1 MAQNTFL
8 DKHVGKQI
16 KDLTF
21 DELIRKL
28 NADVYGKE
36 MRNDISVSVE
46 ALGSAVTE
54 LHDKGGSGSGVG
66 WTEYQIGQLEKI
78 LKAAAYADTGIGDEI
93 NKLIASLRHI
103 KVLTSLNIQGGNI
116 TLNAGDKLDSIKS
129 MIHVYAVYDT
139 DIPNEVYGY
148 EIEGTLIPGKD
159 CPVSISYTEGG
170 ITVTSTIIVTVRK
183 RAPVGISARFF
194 GNQNSLFI
202 GTTADEIKN
211 GVYVYVTYDN
221 GDQERTTDF
230 TLYGDPVVTGMN
242 YWSVKLNND
251 TTIGSNLR
259 FAGIDPESD
268 PDIMAI
274 SAATI
279 DYLLEGCSST
289 YTNNYI
295 ETGRTFSTTITPDRG
310 AIGSVS
316 VFVDG
321 HDHPDMINGGIIT
334 INSIYIKNRSRI
346 VISAINSDTCTVSY
360 YLTNCT
366 SSNTEESASYRGGY
380 STVIIPNDGY
390 ELDLEKTYII
400 MGSNK
405 NQTSNGTFSI
415 AEVTDNIKVYGVAK
429 PASGG
434 EATLTSISA
443 SYTGGTVSAGTTLE
457 QLTGITVTATYSD
470 GSTATVTGYTL
481 SGNLTAGQT
490 NTITVT
496 YQGKTATFEVTVEAS
511 EVTLTSISA
520 SYTGGTVPAGTTLD
534 QLKNHIAVTA
544 HYSDGSTGTV
554 TGYSLS
560 GTLTAGQTNTITVT
574 YQGKT
579 ATFSVAVEAE
589 SSTETYDLVWNN
601 TTSTANDTSM
611 EGFHTL
617 GSTYTDALSAVSPN
631 KFAAVSNLITYNSS
645 KTYMFKATTLK
656 YGLRFQYGFFDAA
669 GNLVGYTGWDTI
681 GNVGNTVPTTITL
694 NGSTVTLNKNGT
706 IKAETVSTS
715 SVVNIAVFVRG
726 KREVPHGSNMSHVEN
741 STTMYAFEWS
751 VSG

>member
-8 DKHVGKQI
+8 DNHVGKI
-16 KDLTF
+16 NGLTF
-21 DELIRKL
+21 RKLIDKL

-36 MRNDISVSVE
+36 MRKDISDSVE

-78 LKAAAYADTGIGDEI
+78 LKVAAYADTGIGDEI

-116 TLNAGDKLDSIKS
+116 TLNAGDRLDSIKS
-129 MIHVYAVYDT
+129 MIHVYAVYDA
-139 DIPNEVYGY
+139 DIPQEIDGY

-159 CPVSISYTEGG
+159 CPVSISYTEGD

-183 RAPVGISARFF
+183 RVPVGISARFF
-194 GNQNSLFI
+194 ENKNSLFI
-202 GTTADEIKN
+202 GTTTDEIKN
-211 GVYVYVTYDN
+211 SVLVDVTYSDAY
-221 GDQERTTDF
+221 QERTTDF
-230 TLYGDPVVTGMN
+230 TLYGSPVVEGTN
-242 YWSVKLNND
+242 YWLVELKSDPSKQ
-251 TTIGSNLR
+251 LR
-259 FAGIDPESD
+259 LIFTGVNPESD

-279 DYLLEGCSST
+279 DYLLEGCSSS
-289 YTNNYI
+289 YTANYI

-310 AIGSVS
+310 TIGSVS

-321 HDHPDMINGGIIT
+321 RDRPDMINGGIIT

-366 SSNTEESASYRGGY
+366 SSNTEESVSYRGGY

-429 PASGG
+429 QASGG
-434 EATLTSISA
+434 
-443 SYTGGTVSAGTTLE
+443 
-457 QLTGITVTATYSD
+457 
-470 GSTATVTGYTL
+470 
-481 SGNLTAGQT
+481 
-490 NTITVT
+490 
-496 YQGKTATFEVTVEAS
+496 

-520 SYTGGTVPAGTTLD
+520 SYTGGTVPVGTTLD
-534 QLKNHIAVTA
+534 QLKNHLTVTA
-544 HYSDGSTGTV
+544 HYSDGSTATV
-554 TGYSLS
+554 IDYSLS

-579 ATFSVAVEAE
+579 ATFNITVEAE

-601 TTSTANDTSM
+601 TTSTANDANM
-611 EGFHTL
+611 KGFDTL
-617 GSTYTDALSAVSPN
+617 GSTYTDVLSAVSPN
-631 KFAAVSNLITYNSS
+631 KVAAVSNLITYNSS

-656 YGLRFQYGFFDAA
+656 YALRFQYGFFDAA

-681 GNVGNTVPTTITL
+681 GNVGTIVPTTITL

-706 IKAETVSTS
+706 ITTETVSTS
-715 SVVNIAVFVRG
+715 SVANIAVFVRG
-726 KREVPHGSNMSHVEN
+726 KREVPHGSNMSHVE
-741 STTMYAFEWS
+741 SPTTMYAFEWS

>member
-1 MAQNTFL
+1 MAQNNFL
-8 DKHVGKQI
+8 DNHVEKING
-16 KDLTF
+16 LTF
-21 DELIRKL
+21 SKLIDKL

-36 MRNDISVSVE
+36 MRKDISDSVE

-66 WTEYQIGQLEKI
+66 WTDYQIGQLEKI

-116 TLNAGDKLDSIKS
+116 TLNAGDRLDSIKS
-129 MIHVYAVYDT
+129 MIHVYAVYDAG
-139 DIPNEVYGY
+139 IPNEVYGY
-148 EIEGTLIPGKD
+148 DIEGTLIPGKD

-183 RAPVGISARFF
+183 RVPVGISARFF
-194 GNQNSLFI
+194 GNKNSLFI
-202 GTTADEIKN
+202 GTTTDEIKN
-211 GVYVYVTYDN
+211 SVLVDITYSDAY
-221 GDQERTTDF
+221 QERTTDF

-242 YWSVKLNND
+242 YWSVKLNSD

-321 HDHPDMINGGIIT
+321 RDHPDMINGGIIT
-334 INSIYIKNRSRI
+334 INGIYIKNRSRI

-366 SSNTEESASYRGGY
+366 SSNTEESVSYRGGY

-434 EATLTSISA
+434 
-443 SYTGGTVSAGTTLE
+443 
-457 QLTGITVTATYSD
+457 
-470 GSTATVTGYTL
+470 
-481 SGNLTAGQT
+481 
-490 NTITVT
+490 
-496 YQGKTATFEVTVEAS
+496 
-511 EVTLTSISA
+511 
-520 SYTGGTVPAGTTLD
+520 
-534 QLKNHIAVTA
+534 
-544 HYSDGSTGTV
+544 
-554 TGYSLS
+554 
-560 GTLTAGQTNTITVT
+560 
-574 YQGKT
+574 
-579 ATFSVAVEAE
+579 
-589 SSTETYDLVWNN
+589 
-601 TTSTANDTSM
+601 
-611 EGFHTL
+611 
-617 GSTYTDALSAVSPN
+617 
-631 KFAAVSNLITYNSS
+631 
-645 KTYMFKATTLK
+645 
-656 YGLRFQYGFFDAA
+656 
-669 GNLVGYTGWDTI
+669 
-681 GNVGNTVPTTITL
+681 
-694 NGSTVTLNKNGT
+694 
-706 IKAETVSTS
+706 
-715 SVVNIAVFVRG
+715 
-726 KREVPHGSNMSHVEN
+726 
-741 STTMYAFEWS
+741 
-751 VSG
+751 

>member
-1 MAQNTFL
+1 MAQNNFL
-8 DKHVGKQI
+8 DEHVGKI
-16 KDLTF
+16 NGLTF
-21 DELIRKL
+21 RKL
-28 NADVYGKE
+28 IDKLNSDVYGRD
-36 MRNDISVSVE
+36 MRKDISDSVE
-46 ALGSAVTE
+46 ALGSAITE
-54 LHDKGGSGSGVG
+54 LHDGGSGSGVG
-66 WTEYQIGQLEKI
+66 WTDYQIGQLEKI

-93 NKLIASLRHI
+93 NKLIASLRQVA
-103 KVLTSLNIQGGNI
+103 VLTSLNIQNGNNV
-116 TLNAGDKLDSIKS
+116 TLNAGDSLDSIKNV
-129 MIHVYAVYDT
+129 IKVYAVYDAGV
-139 DIPNEVYGY
+139 PKEVNQY
-148 EIEGTLIPGKD
+148 EINGTLIPGKD
-159 CPVSISYTEGG
+159 CPVSISYTEDD
-170 ITVTSTIIVTVRK
+170 ITVTSTIIVTVR
-183 RAPVGISARFF
+183 RRVPVGISARFF

-242 YWSVKLNND
+242 YWSVKLNSD

-259 FAGIDPESD
+259 FTGIDPESD

-321 HDHPDMINGGIIT
+321 RDHPEMINGGIIT

-366 SSNTEESASYRGGY
+366 SSNTEESVSYRGGY

-434 EATLTSISA
+434 E
-443 SYTGGTVSAGTTLE
+443 
-457 QLTGITVTATYSD
+457 
-470 GSTATVTGYTL
+470 
-481 SGNLTAGQT
+481 
-490 NTITVT
+490 
-496 YQGKTATFEVTVEAS
+496 
-511 EVTLTSISA
+511 VTLTSISA
-520 SYTGGTVPAGTTLD
+520 SYTGGTVAAGTTLD
-534 QLKNHIAVTA
+534 QLKNHLTVTA
-544 HYSDGSTGTV
+544 HYSDGSTAPV
-554 TGYSLS
+554 TDYSLS
-560 GTLTAGQTNTITVT
+560 GTLTAGRTNTITVT

-579 ATFSVAVEAE
+579 ATFSVTVEAE
-589 SSTETYDLVWNN
+589 ESENPTIENGAFS
-601 TTSTANDTSM
+601 
-611 EGFHTL
+611 F
-617 GSTYTDALSAVSPN
+617 TYTYGATASADAKELFTENQIGTIVYGDIGSLLGRNHMITQTFPYLTTKKYVLNVQAIQYSAHVQFIAFDSGLNLIGYSPYGN
-631 KFAAVSNLITYNSS
+631 NSYGACTTGTFDFTVQGGSLTNTAHPGDVWTIPDGTVYLAVFGRTRGIINSSSNLVNGESKYLKFA
-645 KTYMFKATTLK
+645 M
-656 YGLRFQYGFFDAA
+656 
-669 GNLVGYTGWDTI
+669 
-681 GNVGNTVPTTITL
+681 
-694 NGSTVTLNKNGT
+694 
-706 IKAETVSTS
+706 TVSD
-715 SVVNIAVFVRG
+715 A
-726 KREVPHGSNMSHVEN
+726 
-741 STTMYAFEWS
+741 
-751 VSG
+751 